1 MGGWEGGNNEK
12 RNSFHQLC
20 LPCVWAEN
28 PPLMGYTE
36 STAHV
41 GGDTSRSTVNRKS
54 LARGEEGK
62 GGREGGR
69 ERERKGRGGREGERE
84 GGREKER

>member
-1 MGGWEGGNNEK
+1 
-12 RNSFHQLC
+12 
-20 LPCVWAEN
+20 
-28 PPLMGYTE
+28 MGYTE

-69 ERERKGRGGREGERE
+69 ERGREGEGERERGRE
-84 GGREKER
+84 GGRKRGKQRWEECGRTTCTHV